1 MFGYEDELKARI
13 EVLELENEELLRANK
28 QLTNELKEYKSD
40 EVKETLKNQTIVT
53 DDVRK
58 EITDYFYDMDA
69 RADIKKLANDIIS
82 ILEGR
87 D

>member
-1 MFGYEDELKARI
+1 MFGYEDKLKARI

-28 QLTNELKEYKSD
+28 KLTNELKEYKSD

-53 DDVRK
+53 NDMRK
-58 EITDYFYDMDA
+58 EIIDYFYDMNV
-69 RADIKKLANDIIS
+69 RADIRELANDIIS

-87 D
+87 G